1 MPAIHVSHLEKTY
14 QSWKKQPGLIGSV
27 RSLFKREYI
36 DVPAVKD
43 VSFEIQ
49 EGEFVAFIG
58 PNGAGKTTT
67 LKMLSGI
74 IWPTSGNAS
83 VFGFTPWK
91 RDRIYQQQLG
101 FVMGQKNQLDWDLP
115 AMDTFL
121 LNKEIYKISARDF
134 TKRIHDFGEML
145 EIEDKFALPVRKL
158 SLGER
163 MKCELINALIHQPRV
178 LFLDEPTIGLDV
190 TAQQVIRDFLKK
202 WNKEHGAT
210 VMLTSHAMTDV
221 EDLCKRVLVIQHGSL
236 YFDGELAQLVKRMS
250 QEKRLTLS
258 FRDPIKKK
266 DVQTLG
272 KVEAFDPVKIVLR
285 VPREDVQSVAAKA
298 LAEFPILDIS
308 IEDLPLEEVIR
319 KVFSESRI
327 PATI

>member
-1 MPAIHVSHLEKTY
+1 VDF
-14 QSWKKQPGLIGSV
+14 KKRV
-27 RSLFKREYI
+27 
-36 DVPAVKD
+36 
-43 VSFEIQ
+43 
-49 EGEFVAFIG
+49 
-58 PNGAGKTTT
+58 
-67 LKMLSGI
+67 
-74 IWPTSGNAS
+74 
-83 VFGFTPWK
+83 
-91 RDRIYQQQLG
+91 
-101 FVMGQKNQLDWDLP
+101 
-115 AMDTFL
+115 
-121 LNKEIYKISARDF
+121 
-134 TKRIHDFGEML
+134 HDFGEML
-145 EIEDKFALPVRKL
+145 EIEDKLALPVRKL

-163 MKCELINALIHQPRV
+163 MKCELMNALIHQPRV

-258 FRDPIKKK
+258 FRDPVKKK
-266 DVQTLG
+266 DMQTLG
-272 KVEAFDPVKIVLR
+272 KVEIFDPVKVILR
-285 VPREDVQSVAAKA
+285 VPREEVQSVAAKA